1 MQQILLVEDSMMF
14 GRLAKKRLEKVF
26 EVPVLWAQSL
36 AETDKILEAENGN
49 FSVALLDFN
58 LPDAPQGEVIDR
70 VVDQGISSLVFT
82 TNMSNEVRTL
92 IWEKKVAD
100 YIIKEDPNSLD
111 YIVSAIHQFEM
122 NQNTLVLVVD
132 ESDSHRA
139 YISELLYIRK
149 FRVLNA
155 SNCETAL
162 EILRQ
167 YPDIKMVIAD
177 FEASSLDGCSFC
189 RKVRENNT
197 IEEVGLVGFTSSNDR
212 MDGVKYIKSGASD
225 YVVTNPFIVEEFYS
239 KINRILEILNLYS
252 LLRKSTP

>member
-26 EVPVLWAQSL
+26 DVPVLWAQSL
-36 AETDKILEAENGN
+36 AETESILDAENGN
-49 FSVALLDFN
+49 FSVALLEFN

-82 TNMSNEVRTL
+82 TNMSDEVRSM

-111 YIVSAIHQFEM
+111 YIVSAIRQIEI

-132 ESDSHRA
+132 ESDTNRA
-139 YISELLYIRK
+139 YLSELLYVRK

-155 SNCETAL
+155 SDGETAL
-162 EILRQ
+162 DILKQ
-167 YPDIKMVIAD
+167 YPDIKLVIVD
-177 FEASSLDGCSFC
+177 FGKLGFDGCSFC
-189 RKVRENNT
+189 QKVRESYAM
-197 IEEVGLVGFTSSNDR
+197 EDVSVVGLTPSNDR
-212 MDGVKYIKSGASD
+212 MVGAKYINSGASD
-225 YVVTNPFIVEEFYS
+225 YVVTDPFIVKEFYS
-239 KINRILEILNLYS
+239 KINRTLETVNLYS
-252 LLRKSTP
+252 LLRNRSS